1 MRRGSSTSKVGA
13 RKGNMKERGPDRR
26 QGPGR
31 RAGETGARPLEG
43 PPLVTCPHC
52 GMLVP
57 AGDFCGHCGAHLVTA
72 STSRTHA
79 FAAVPSERVAHPSI
93 ITTLFPHLPHRRG
106 GAFRW
111 ALIAGGAAV
120 LLLASLHLF
129 APATIAATF
138 LLPVLYLLYLYEVE
152 VYEDEP
158 WLLVAATMVTGAVL
172 GYFFTGFA
180 GDAVSR
186 LDLTGD
192 RENAFVLA
200 GVAIPIVAQALML
213 AGPLFLYLFRP
224 RYREPLD
231 GLTFGAASALGFTL
245 TSSLVAFWPL
255 IGGPLVAQGA
265 PLDWSLRL
273 LRAGILV
280 SLVNASTTAL
290 VTAAVWLQRYDRR
303 RIGLPWT
310 TSILATLVVA
320 TVAQVILGM
329 LGFVLSDLVFA
340 TAIQLVATIALLLYV
355 RLVIHQALLV
365 EGADHEI
372 GPDAPCPECHR
383 VVPSMAFCPACGAA
397 RAAGTKHGRTRAGGV
412 A

>member
-1 MRRGSSTSKVGA
+1 V
-13 RKGNMKERGPDRR
+13 KERGPDRR
-26 QGPGR
+26 QGAGR
-31 RAGETGARPLEG
+31 RAGETEARPPDG
-43 PPLVTCPHC
+43 PPLVNCPHC
-52 GMLVP
+52 GSVVP

-79 FAAVPSERVAHPSI
+79 FAAVPSERVVNPSV

-111 ALIAGGAAV
+111 ALIAGAGAV

-129 APATIAATF
+129 APATIAATC

-158 WLLVAATMVTGAVL
+158 WLLVATTMVTGAVL
-172 GYFFTGFA
+172 GYAFTEFA
-180 GDAVSR
+180 GNAVSR

-192 RENAFVLA
+192 RENAFILA
-200 GVAIPIVAQALML
+200 GVAIPIVGQALML
-213 AGPLFLYLFRP
+213 AGPVFLYLFRP

-255 IGGPLVAQGA
+255 IGGPLVAVGA

-273 LRAGILV
+273 LRVGILV
-280 SLVNASTTAL
+280 ALINASTTAL
-290 VTAAVWLQRYDRR
+290 VAAAVWLQRFDRR
-303 RIGLPWT
+303 RQGLPWT
-310 TSILATLVVA
+310 TSILATTVVA
-320 TVAQVILGM
+320 IVAQVALGM
-329 LGFVLSDLVFA
+329 LGFALSDLVA
-340 TAIQLVATIALLLYV
+340 STVVLLVATIALLIYV

-365 EGADHEI
+365 EGAEHEI

-383 VVPSMAFCPACGAA
+383 VVPTMAFCPACGAA
-397 RAAGTKHGRTRAGGV
+397 RAAGTKQGRPRARGL

>member
-1 MRRGSSTSKVGA
+1 
-13 RKGNMKERGPDRR
+13 MKERGPDRR
-26 QGPGR
+26 QGAGR
-31 RAGETGARPLEG
+31 RAGETEARPPDR
-43 PPLVTCPHC
+43 PPLVNCPHC
-52 GMLVP
+52 GSVVP

-79 FAAVPSERVAHPSI
+79 FAAVPSERVVNPSV

-111 ALIAGGAAV
+111 ALIAGAGAV

-129 APATIAATF
+129 APATIAATC

-158 WLLVAATMVTGAVL
+158 WLLVATTMVTGAVL
-172 GYFFTGFA
+172 GYAFTEFA
-180 GDAVSR
+180 GNAVSR

-192 RENAFVLA
+192 RENAFILA
-200 GVAIPIVAQALML
+200 GVAIPIVGQALML
-213 AGPLFLYLFRP
+213 AGPVFLYLFRP

-255 IGGPLVAQGA
+255 IGGPLVAVGA

-273 LRAGILV
+273 LRVGILV
-280 SLVNASTTAL
+280 ALINASTTAL
-290 VTAAVWLQRYDRR
+290 VAAAVWLQRFDRR
-303 RIGLPWT
+303 RQGLPWT
-310 TSILATLVVA
+310 TSILATTVVA
-320 TVAQVILGM
+320 IVAQVALGM
-329 LGFVLSDLVFA
+329 LGFALSDLVA
-340 TAIQLVATIALLLYV
+340 STVVLLVATIALLIYV

-365 EGADHEI
+365 EGAEHEI

-383 VVPSMAFCPACGAA
+383 VVPTMAFCPACGAA
-397 RAAGTKHGRTRAGGV
+397 RAAGTKQGRPRARGL

>member
-1 MRRGSSTSKVGA
+1 
-13 RKGNMKERGPDRR
+13 MKERGADRR
-26 QGPGR
+26 QGPGS
-31 RAGETGARPLEG
+31 RAAETAARPVEG
-43 PPLVTCPHC
+43 PPLVNCPHC
-52 GMLVP
+52 GKVVP
-57 AGDFCGHCGAHLVTA
+57 AGDFCGHCGAHLITA

-111 ALIAGGAAV
+111 ALISGGAAI

-158 WLLVAATMVTGAVL
+158 WLLVGATMVIGAVL
-172 GYFFTGFA
+172 GYAFSVFA
-180 GDAVSR
+180 GAAVSR
-186 LDLTGD
+186 LVLTGD

-224 RYREPLD
+224 RFREPLD

-255 IGGPLVAQGA
+255 IGGPLVAPGA
-265 PLDWSLRL
+265 PLDWSLLL

-280 SLVNASTTAL
+280 SVVNASTTAL
-290 VTAAVWLQRYDRR
+290 VTAAVWLQRFDRR
-303 RIGLPWT
+303 RQGLPWT
-310 TSILATLVVA
+310 TSILATLIIA
-320 TVAQVILGM
+320 IGAQVVLGM
-329 LGFVLSDLVFA
+329 LGFVVSDLVAA
-340 TAIQLVATIALLLYV
+340 TAVLLIATIALLLYV

-365 EGADHEI
+365 EGAEHEI
-372 GPDAPCPECHR
+372 GPDAPCPECRR
-383 VVPSMAFCPACGAA
+383 VVPTMAFCPACGAA
-397 RAAGTKHGRTRAGGV
+397 RAAGTKQGRSRAGGV